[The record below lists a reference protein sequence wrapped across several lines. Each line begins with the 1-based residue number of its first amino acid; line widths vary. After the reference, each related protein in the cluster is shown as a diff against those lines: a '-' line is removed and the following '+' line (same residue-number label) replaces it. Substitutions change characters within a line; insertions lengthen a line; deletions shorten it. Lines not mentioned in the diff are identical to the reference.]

1 MFHGA
6 FFTKRSHLSA
16 AAKYEQQVKTLDLK
30 ELFSCEGKTALVTGS
45 ARGLGEAV
53 SLGLA
58 QFGASLILSDIN
70 YPQQTAER
78 VKALG
83 AKCVAVETD
92 VSDEN
97 QVKDLADRALAA
109 YGKVDILVNNA
120 GISQLS
126 YTPTED
132 LVIDEWDHVVN
143 TNLRGTFLCCQK
155 IGKHMIAAGGGSIV
169 NIATTAGVTGVP
181 RAPAYC
187 ASKAGVILLTKS
199 LALEWARYQIRVN
212 AVAPHYLET
221 ELTRG
226 LRESTRVHDSLIRQI
241 PLRRFGKT
249 SEVVGAILYLCSQA
263 SSYVTGTVIP
273 VDGGYLA
280 Q

>member
-1 MFHGA
+1 
-6 FFTKRSHLSA
+6 LD
-16 AAKYEQQVKTLDLK
+16 VKK
-30 ELFSCEGKTALVTGS
+30 LFSCEGKIALVTGS
-45 ARGLGEAV
+45 AQGLGEDIA
-53 SLGLA
+53 LGLA
-58 QFGASLILSDIN
+58 HFGASLILTDITD
-70 YPQQTAER
+70 PQKTAKRIE
-78 VKALG
+78 ALG
-83 AKCVAVETD
+83 ARCMAVEAD
-92 VSDEN
+92 ISDEN
-97 QVKDLADRALAA
+97 QVKALADSALST

-132 LVIDEWDHVVN
+132 LPIHEWDRVVQ

-155 IGKHMIAAGGGSIV
+155 IGRQMIDGGGGVIV
-169 NIATTAGVTGVP
+169 NIATTAGITGVP

-199 LALEWARYQIRVN
+199 LALEWARYHIRVN
-212 AVAPHYLET
+212 AIAPHYLET

-226 LRESTRVHDSLIRQI
+226 LRESTKVHNSLIKQI
-241 PLRRFGKT
+241 PFQRFGKT
-249 SEVVGAILYLCSQA
+249 SEVVGAVIFLCA
-263 SSYVTGTVIP
+263 EAASYVTGAVIP